1 MTRQE
6 SATRAYLL
14 DTNVF
19 VSAIKD
25 PLKQT
30 ETLRLIL
37 HLIEDSRISLVGN
50 DLLVEEMARY
60 AELLRSE
67 TAATILDALIS
78 KMEILDVQE
87 KFIKICRGYM
97 GTLEIADVLHAATC
111 LQTDATL
118 ISNDRHFD
126 RIKNEGIIRVVT
138 INEALRSFTD

>member
-1 MTRQE
+1 MKRPD
-6 SATRAYLL
+6 SAIRAYLL

-25 PLKQT
+25 PLRQT
-30 ETLRLIL
+30 ATLRLIL
-37 HLIEDSRISLVGN
+37 RLIEDSHIGLVGN

-78 KMEILDVQE
+78 KMIIVDVQE
-87 KFIKICRGYM
+87 KFIKICWSYM
-97 GTLEIADVLHAATC
+97 ETVDLADVLHAATC

-126 RIKNEGIIRVVT
+126 RIRKEGIIRVVR
-138 INEALRSFTD
+138 ISEALRSFTD